1 MKIAVYAIALNEN
14 KFVERFCNSAKDA
27 DLILIADTG
36 STDGTQVT
44 ARQHGATVIQ
54 INIKPWRFDKAR
66 DASLALLPA
75 DIDVC
80 ICLDLDEVLEYGWRE
95 EIERVWTDGATR
107 MRYMF
112 DWSNGIKFYS
122 DKIHSRHGYFW
133 KHPCHETLT
142 KEYRTQEKWVQTDK
156 LLVSH
161 YPDETKSR
169 SQYMPLLELAKHE
182 DPHCERN
189 AFYFARELVFTRQWD
204 RAITA
209 LKEYLDMPKASW
221 DYERSYAMRLLGQA
235 YEAIGDNFNAYVWL
249 MRACAE
255 APNTREG
262 WLDLANYSYR
272 YGNWSECYSAIKKC
286 LSITERQF
294 VYTSDPKAWS
304 ELPYDLGAFAAYKL
318 GLLDDARLYSKIAFE
333 HNPSDERLANNFK
346 IFEATGN
353 YDGMANFN

>member
-1 MKIAVYAIALNEN
+1 MKIAVYAISLNESQ
-14 KFVERFCNSAKDA
+14 FVERFCKSAKDA

-36 STDGTQVT
+36 SSDGTQSL
-44 ARQHGATVIQ
+44 AREHGATVIQ

-80 ICLDLDEVLEYGWRE
+80 ICLDLDEVLEEGWRE
-95 EIERVWTDGATR
+95 EVERVWVEGATR

-122 DKIHSRHGYFW
+122 DKIHARHGYFW
-133 KHPCHETLT
+133 KHACHETLT

-156 LLVSH
+156 LLISH

-169 SQYMPLLELAKHE
+169 GQYMPLLEVAKHE
-182 DPHCERN
+182 DPTCERN
-189 AFYFARELVFTRQWD
+189 AFYFSRELLFTAQYD
-204 RAITA
+204 RAIPA

-221 DYERSYAMRLLGQA
+221 DYERSYAMRLLGQS

-249 MRACAE
+249 VRACAE

-262 WLDLANYSYR
+262 WLDLAQYAYR
-272 YGNWSECYSAIKKC
+272 YGQWAECYSAIKKC

-294 VYTSDPKAWS
+294 VYTSNPKAWS
-304 ELPYDLGAFAAYKL
+304 ELPYDIGAIAAWNL
-318 GLLDDARLYSKIAFE
+318 GLLDDARLYAKIAIE
-333 HNPSDERLANNFK
+333 HNPNDARLSNNFK
-346 IFEATGN
+346 LMSE
-353 YDGMANFN
+353 